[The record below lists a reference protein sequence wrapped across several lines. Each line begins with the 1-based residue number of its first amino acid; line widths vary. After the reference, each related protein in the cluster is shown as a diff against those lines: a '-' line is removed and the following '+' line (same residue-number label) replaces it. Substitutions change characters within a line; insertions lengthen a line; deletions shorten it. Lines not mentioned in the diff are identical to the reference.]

1 MLNGSIKYVQC
12 VYQLVGRVERRG
24 TAAATQCL
32 HISQCVSLAQLD
44 NYTNSGWGALYIIF
58 LDLTPSLEGDTDAV
72 VFGLF
77 ILNVL
82 L

>member
-1 MLNGSIKYVQC
+1 MDTYHILVLRHFPTTSTLAETVQRP
-12 VYQLVGRVERRG
+12 VWFP
-24 TAAATQCL
+24 
-32 HISQCVSLAQLD
+32 SLD